1 MFDARAIIPVF
12 GLNHDPWGRLVLI
25 DAEGVRH
32 IGVTP
37 VRMFPVTDPL
47 HWISIVD
54 AAGTEIV
61 CIEDIG
67 DLPPAVRQ
75 VLETDLAGR
84 EFTPVIRRIH
94 WVSGDTEPYEWDVE
108 TDRGRTQF
116 VLGSEDHVRR
126 LGPHKAL
133 VVDAQGVR
141 YLVEDTRALNTY
153 SRRIMER
160 YL

>member
-1 MFDARAIIPVF
+1 MPETRLPLPSF
-12 GLNHDPWGRLVLI
+12 GLNYDAWGRLVLI

-32 IGVTP
+32 IGVVP
-37 VRMFPVTDPL
+37 VRMFPITDPER
-47 HWISIVD
+47 WIAIVD
-54 AAGTEIV
+54 AAGSELV
-61 CIEDIG
+61 CIENLA

-75 VLETDLAGR
+75 LLDTDLAGR
-84 EFTPVIRRIH
+84 EFTPIIRRIH

-116 VLGSEDHVRR
+116 VLASEDHVRR
-126 LGPHKAL
+126 LGTHKAL
-133 VVDAQGVR
+133 VIDAQGVR
-141 YLVEDTRALNTY
+141 YLVEDMRTLDTY